1 MTFFNEKD
9 QHCTIYVELRRAIF
23 EHIDN
28 ENTSQLKLCE
38 MFTKKWVWQ
47 LIEFFVRNDE
57 MNEIAQKLHIAEKE
71 IVENDDLSM
80 NFEKLT

>member
-1 MTFFNEKD
+1 MTFFNEED

-28 ENTSQLKLCE
+28 ENTSQLRLCE
-38 MFTKKWVWQ
+38 MSTKERAWQ
-47 LIEFFVRNDE
+47 LIAFFVRDDE

-80 NFEKLT
+80 NFEELI